1 MSDNFDNIISTIA
14 KGDTGL
20 AESFLCR
27 KGGRRYLENI
37 MLILINTV
45 APYSNEKEEMWCGFV
60 EVLNRME
67 QRIKRQQEGQQIL
80 NDTFSNS

>member
-1 MSDNFDNIISTIA
+1 
-14 KGDTGL
+14 
-20 AESFLCR
+20 
-27 KGGRRYLENI
+27 

>member
-1 MSDNFDNIISTIA
+1 MSKNLDQMINTIA

-20 AESFLCR
+20 AESFLRR

-45 APYSNEKEEMWCGFV
+45 TPHSNEKEEMWCGFV

-80 NDTFSNS
+80 NDTFSKS